1 MALLPKDSDSG
12 RKRQLVGATAAL
24 SPLIVVCLLIVAV
37 FAVDALFFNQLD
49 PSNAN
54 DRWRFFGGVV
64 FWTYLVA
71 CGPLLIAIPDSTA
84 VHPVLVAVPVALWV
98 VYVVM
103 AARWSRT
110 VHWRVFMLIS
120 AFWVAAGAI
129 RFASMLI
136 AAAVRG

>member
-71 CGPLLIAIPDSTA
+71 CGPLLIAIP
-84 VHPVLVAVPVALWV
+84 VLVAVPVALWV